1 MPRNSLSCG
10 TRVIMEIDPK
20 DPAAASD
27 FLAGVLQAA
36 EFDETFI
43 PIHIL
48 IVALHNAIGCSAADS
63 KTSLSHALVITS
75 KSSDLVILTHLHSL
89 LRDVCICRTPEDPTG
104 IVAKITRDRNH
115 LRQKSQATNLPVTGI
130 ADNRAV
136 LHLRPDSFK
145 LYLVM

>member
-1 MPRNSLSCG
+1 MMEGLFEMLMEQHGNEPSLSSVVLNWLRDAQEQPELWE
-10 TRVIMEIDPK
+10 RVVMEIDPE

-63 KTSLSHALVITS
+63 KFPIPCTRYHFKIIRVGDTYALAFS
-75 KSSDLVILTHLHSL
+75 AE
-89 LRDVCICRTPEDPTG
+89 RCP
-104 IVAKITRDRNH
+104 
-115 LRQKSQATNLPVTGI
+115 
-130 ADNRAV
+130 
-136 LHLRPDSFK
+136 
-145 LYLVM
+145 YL

>member
-1 MPRNSLSCG
+1 MMEGLFEMLMEQHSNEPSLSS
-10 TRVIMEIDPK
+10 VILDFLRDAQKKPELWNKIVMEIDPE

-63 KTSLSHALVITS
+63 KFPIPCTRYHFKIIRVGDTYALAFS
-75 KSSDLVILTHLHSL
+75 AE
-89 LRDVCICRTPEDPTG
+89 RCP
-104 IVAKITRDRNH
+104 
-115 LRQKSQATNLPVTGI
+115 
-130 ADNRAV
+130 
-136 LHLRPDSFK
+136 
-145 LYLVM
+145 YL